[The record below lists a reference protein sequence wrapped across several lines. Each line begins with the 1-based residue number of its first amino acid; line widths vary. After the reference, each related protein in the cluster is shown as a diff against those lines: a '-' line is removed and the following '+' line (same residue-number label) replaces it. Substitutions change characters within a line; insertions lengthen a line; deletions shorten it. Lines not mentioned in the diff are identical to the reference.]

1 MKITIALSALLL
13 GCCALL
19 AALPA
24 HASSG
29 GGGGHGEKKEK
40 KGGEKYKA
48 PKKARTMTSL
58 ESWVMID
65 PFTVSII
72 QDGRVRG
79 RFIVSFGM
87 DVPDEA
93 LRAAAEAMM
102 PRLRDTWLMDLN
114 LYAATTLR
122 PRRAADVAGVSNLL
136 QSDAD
141 RVLGK
146 TGSKVLMA
154 QATVEMTQ

>member
-1 MKITIALSALLL
+1 MKISLSTAAV
-13 GCCALL
+13 CCALL
-19 AALPA
+19 AAAGPA
-24 HASSG
+24 LASGEG
-29 GGGGHGEKKEK
+29 GGEEKAKL
-40 KGGEKYKA
+40 KA
-48 PKKARTMTSL
+48 PKKARPITSL
-58 ESWVMID
+58 ESWVIVD

-87 DVPDEA
+87 DVPDDALRETVEA
-93 LRAAAEAMM
+93 LM

-122 PRRAADVAGVSNLL
+122 QRRAADVPGVSSLL
-136 QSDAD
+136 QADAD

-146 TGSKVLMA
+146 PGSKVLMG
-154 QATVEMTQ
+154 QATVKMTQ